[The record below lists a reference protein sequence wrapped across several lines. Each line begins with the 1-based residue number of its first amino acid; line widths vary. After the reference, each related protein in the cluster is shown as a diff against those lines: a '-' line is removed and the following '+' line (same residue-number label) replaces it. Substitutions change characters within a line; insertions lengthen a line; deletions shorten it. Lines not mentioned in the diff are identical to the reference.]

1 VQKKRLKNK
10 RDPRSNKV
18 SIFTGTYDYS
28 DPDVFIKAFYAV
40 KEQTWR
46 DWEWIIF
53 DNSTGDLMWCLLTEL
68 EKEDERI
75 KIFTYEREG
84 VDNEYVISP
93 TRSNITGFTKALCK
107 KAQVTGKIVFELKD
121 EDILA
126 EDALDL
132 IVKGHK
138 FEV

>member
-1 VQKKRLKNK
+1 MQKNRLKKR
-10 RDPRSNKV
+10 RDPRSNRV
-18 SIFTGTYDYS
+18 SLLTTTSNS
-28 DPDVFIKAFYAV
+28 DADLFIKVFYAV

-53 DNSTGDLMWCLLTEL
+53 DDSTNDLMWELLTEL
-68 EKEDERI
+68 EKEDMRI
-75 KIFTYEREG
+75 KIFTYERESI
-84 VDNEYVISP
+84 DERYIISP
-93 TRSNITGFTKALCK
+93 SRSNNISGFTKALCK
-107 KAQVTGKIVFELKD
+107 GQATGKFLMELKD
-121 EDILA
+121 NKILS